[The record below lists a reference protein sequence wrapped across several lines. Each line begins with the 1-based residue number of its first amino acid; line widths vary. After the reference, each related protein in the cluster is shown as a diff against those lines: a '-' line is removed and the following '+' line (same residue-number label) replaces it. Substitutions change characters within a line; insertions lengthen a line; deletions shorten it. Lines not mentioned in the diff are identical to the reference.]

1 MKKKVFTLCLSI
13 ILFGLGHQFLLSQ
26 YASEDAQ
33 AKLILKILLYDRNFN
48 RFGDTVKIGVSSK
61 HMLKALTDQNKS
73 TLRGKNLEFGLLES
87 LDDIAGYG
95 TVFIDRNWSSNFE
108 AAKAIAVEK
117 KILMFCGSYQAVEKG
132 NAAIAFRIIQRKMKI
147 VLNLAVTKEMG
158 TDFPSNLLKLS
169 MLVGNLK

>member
-1 MKKKVFTLCLSI
+1 MKKISFVLCLTV
-13 ILFGLGHQFLLSQ
+13 LLLGVGNQVLLCQ

-33 AKLILKILLYDRNFN
+33 AKLILKILPYDRNFN

-61 HMLKALTDQNKS
+61 HMLKALKDQKKTS
-73 TLRGKNLEFGLLES
+73 LRGKKLEVGLMES
-87 LDDIAGYG
+87 LEDIPAYG
-95 TVFIDRNWSSNFE
+95 IVFIDRNWSANYD
-108 AAKAIAVEK
+108 AAKTIAVEK

-147 VLNLAVTKEMG
+147 VLNLGITKEMG

-169 MLVGNLK
+169 MLVGNL